1 MEAALARRVDEL
13 VELGWEPQTTTETTA
28 SLVGRRPFSWWLF
41 LLVVVFFPIFGG
53 ILYLI
58 FWLASSRAVVFLHQ
72 EGEGV
77 VERGDTWLIR
87 EQGARREV
95 LIKEQR
101 HIREQ
106 GFWAVMWPK
115 LVVFLG
121 FLVVWGLFLKW
132 LY

>member
-1 MEAALARRVDEL
+1 M
-13 VELGWEPQTTTETTA
+13 
-28 SLVGRRPFSWWLF
+28 
-41 LLVVVFFPIFGG
+41 VVVFFPIFGG

-72 EGEGV
+72 EGEEV

-87 EQGARREV
+87 EQEAHGEV

-101 HIREQ
+101 QIREQ

-115 LVVFLG
+115 LVV
-121 FLVVWGLFLKW
+121 
-132 LY
+132 

>member
-1 MEAALARRVDEL
+1 M
-13 VELGWEPQTTTETTA
+13 
-28 SLVGRRPFSWWLF
+28 
-41 LLVVVFFPIFGG
+41 VFFPIFGG

-72 EGEGV
+72 EGEEV
-77 VERGDTWLIR
+77 VERGNTWLIR
-87 EQGARREV
+87 EQEARREV

-101 HIREQ
+101 QIREQ

-115 LVVFLG
+115 LVV
-121 FLVVWGLFLKW
+121 WGLFLKW

>member
-1 MEAALARRVDEL
+1 MINGENSRV
-13 VELGWEPQTTTETTA
+13 TA
-28 SLVGRRPFSWWLF
+28 SAMPKC
-41 LLVVVFFPIFGG
+41 
-53 ILYLI
+53 
-58 FWLASSRAVVFLHQ
+58 
-72 EGEGV
+72 
-77 VERGDTWLIR
+77 VERGNTWLIR
-87 EQGARREV
+87 EQEARREV

-101 HIREQ
+101 QIREQ